1 MGKRELAIE
10 SLIPRGFRNLAPAEV
25 QLGPR
30 FNVVSGDNGQ
40 GKTNLLEAIY
50 LVATSRSFRTT
61 RPLEMRAHDQ
71 VACSVRARLREDGQ
85 AREQVV
91 GIRRGAREVRVDG
104 KRSPTLAGYAVL
116 TPVVVVFHPGS
127 LQLSMG
133 SGSERRRLMDRLAL
147 YQSPASLGDSD
158 AYTKAMRGRQ
168 RVLEARGEASR
179 DLEHWEEL
187 VVRHGVAV
195 SAARE
200 AAVASLAPVAQRSF
214 ASIGA
219 EGLVLQ
225 VAYQRGAPA
234 ATEQF
239 RQALVDNRPR
249 DRARGSATV
258 GPHRDDVLLELGGRA
273 ARGIA
278 SQGQHRA
285 TVLALE
291 LAELELIGQARGV
304 KPVLLLD
311 DVSSELDRSRTL
323 ALTRA
328 LGTQTGQ
335 VVLTTTRPELIETLE
350 GFDQGS
356 RRDFRVVS
364 GSITAA

>member
-1 MGKRELAIE
+1 VSLRDLAIE
-10 SLIPRGFRNLAPAEV
+10 SLTARGFRNLASAEI

-50 LVATSRSFRTT
+50 LVATSRSFRTSK
-61 RPLEMRAHDQ
+61 PLEMRAHDQ
-71 VACSVRARLREDGQ
+71 EACSVRARIREAGQ

-91 GIRRGAREVRVDG
+91 GLRRGVREVRVDAR
-104 KRSPTLAGYAVL
+104 RSPTLAEYAVR
-116 TPVVVVFHPGS
+116 TPVVVFHPGS
-127 LQLSMG
+127 MQLSMG

-147 YQSPASLGDSD
+147 YQSPASLGDLD

-168 RVLEARGEASR
+168 RVLEARGESSR
-179 DLEHWEEL
+179 DLDPWEEL
-187 VVRHGVAV
+187 VVRHGMAV
-195 SAARE
+195 TAARD
-200 AAVASLAPVAQRSF
+200 AAVASLAPAATRAF
-214 ASIGA
+214 ATIGA
-219 EGLVLQ
+219 EGLELHVS
-225 VAYQRGAPA
+225 YQRGAPA
-234 ATEQF
+234 TEDAF
-239 RQALVDNRPR
+239 LRALSANRAR

-258 GPHRDDVLLELGGRA
+258 GPHRDDVLLQLDGRA

-285 TVLALE
+285 TVLSLE
-291 LAELELIGQARGV
+291 LAELELIGAARGV
-304 KPVLLLD
+304 QPILLLD

-323 ALTRA
+323 ALTKA

-350 GFDQGS
+350 GFETGS
-356 RRDFRVVS
+356 RRDFHVV
-364 GSITAA
+364 GGTITPR

>member
-1 MGKRELAIE
+1 VGKRELAIE

-25 QLGPR
+25 PLGPR

-71 VACSVRARLREDGQ
+71 EACSVRARIREDGQ

-104 KRSPTLAGYAVL
+104 KRSPTLAAYAVL
-116 TPVVVVFHPGS
+116 TPVVVFHPGS

-133 SGSERRRLMDRLAL
+133 AGSERRRLMDRLAL

-158 AYTKAMRGRQ
+158 AYTKALRGRQ

-187 VVRHGVAV
+187 IVRHGVAV
-195 SAARE
+195 TTARE
-200 AAVASLAPVAQRSF
+200 AAVASLAPVAQRTF
-214 ASIGA
+214 EGIGA
-219 EGLVLQ
+219 AGLLLQ
-225 VAYQRGAPA
+225 VSYQRGAPVA
-234 ATEQF
+234 PEGF
-239 RQALVDNRPR
+239 RQALADNRVR

-328 LGTQTGQ
+328 LGAQTGQ

-350 GFDQGS
+350 GFDPGS

-364 GSITAA
+364 GTITAA

>member
-1 MGKRELAIE
+1 
-10 SLIPRGFRNLAPAEV
+10 
-25 QLGPR
+25 
-30 FNVVSGDNGQ
+30 
-40 GKTNLLEAIY
+40 
-50 LVATSRSFRTT
+50 
-61 RPLEMRAHDQ
+61 
-71 VACSVRARLREDGQ
+71 
-85 AREQVV
+85 
-91 GIRRGAREVRVDG
+91 
-104 KRSPTLAGYAVL
+104 
-116 TPVVVVFHPGS
+116 
-127 LQLSMG
+127 
-133 SGSERRRLMDRLAL
+133 MDRIAL

-158 AYTKAMRGRQ
+158 AFTKAMRGRQ
-168 RVLEARGEASR
+168 RVLEARGEGSR

-187 VVRHGVAV
+187 IVRHGSAV
-195 SAARE
+195 IASRE
-200 AAVASLAPVAQRSF
+200 AAVASLAPVAQRTF

-219 EGLVLQ
+219 EGLELQ

-234 ATEQF
+234 NPEAF
-239 RQALVDNRPR
+239 RQALVDNRAR

-258 GPHRDDVLLELGGRA
+258 GPHRDDVQLDLGGRA

-291 LAELELIGQARGV
+291 LAELELIGLARGV

-328 LGTQTGQ
+328 LGAQTGQ
-335 VVLTTTRPELIETLE
+335 VVLTTTRPELIESLE
-350 GFDQGS
+350 GFDAGS

-364 GSITAA
+364 GSIEAR

>member
-1 MGKRELAIE
+1 MRELAIE
-10 SLIPRGFRNLAPAEV
+10 SLTPRGFRNLAPAEV
-25 QLGPR
+25 LLGPR

-71 VACSVRARLREDGQ
+71 EACSVRARIREDGQ

-104 KRSPTLAGYAVL
+104 KRSATLAGYAVL
-116 TPVVVVFHPGS
+116 TPVVVFHPGS

-168 RVLEARGEASR
+168 RVLETRGEASR
-179 DLEHWEEL
+179 DLDHWEEL
-187 VVRHGVAV
+187 VVRHGVAM

-200 AAVASLAPVAQRSF
+200 TAVAYLAPVARRTF
-214 ASIGA
+214 ESIGA
-219 EGLVLQ
+219 EGLELQ
-225 VAYQRGAPA
+225 VTYQRGTPA
-234 ATEQF
+234 AADDF
-239 RQALVDNRPR
+239 RQALVANRAR

-258 GPHRDDVLLELGGRA
+258 GPHRDDMLLELGGRA

-304 KPVLLLD
+304 KPILLLD
-311 DVSSELDRSRTL
+311 DVSSELDRNRTL

-350 GFDQGS
+350 GFDNGS
-356 RRDFRVVS
+356 RRDFRVAS
-364 GSITAA
+364 GTITAA